1 MHILTTSAGQSG
13 TIKVVLRSSVALSA
27 RISLYDKS
35 SGSELVANPDATN
48 ITESKGITTI
58 DFSFEQDLVEGRFYS
73 LTIENFA
80 QTYAYYKGLVFCTDQ
95 TIDQDTNNY
104 YSVND
109 GEYVSETSYDND
121 YIIL

>member
-13 TIKVVLRSSVALSA
+13 TIKVVLRSSIALSA

-58 DFSFEQDLVEGRFYS
+58 QFSFEQDLVEGRFYS

-80 QTYAYYKGLVFCTDQ
+80 QTYTYYKGLVFCTDQ

>member
-13 TIKVVLRSSVALSA
+13 TIKVVLRSSVAFA

-35 SGSELVANPDATN
+35 KGTELVANPDATN

-58 DFSFEQDLVEGRFYS
+58 EFSFEQDLVEGRFYS

-80 QTYAYYKGLVFCTDQ
+80 QTDIYYKGLVFCTDQ